1 MSDASATVKA
11 MSMILAIAPMI
22 RLTRPVIDPRLVPG
36 LFILWALFAL
46 DAIRQAFAGAP
57 LIGQAILVLEA
68 LVGIAVLGWSLLFGH
83 LRRVAAR
90 ASGSD
95 RTGAL
100 RVTAGLV
107 LFILA
112 CALIAGVLGYLRLSR
127 ILTSEIIAGGIMA
140 LALYASVRV
149 LGGIVA
155 FALRVWPLRLLHMV
169 QHHRDLLERRAH
181 KLFVWIAVVIWA
193 GRSLDYVGLLQPALA
208 LGSAILATNLERGS
222 ISISVAD
229 IIAFFLTVWIAY
241 LLSALIR
248 FVLKEDVYPRIGI
261 QRGASYAASSLIN
274 YVILALGFVIALGVI
289 GVSLTKMTVLAGA
302 FGVGIGFGLQSVV
315 NNFVSGLILLFERP
329 IHVGDTV
336 EVGDLLGEVRR
347 IGIRASVVRTWH
359 GSDIIVPNADLIS
372 KQVTNWTL
380 SDRLRRIDLDVGIN
394 YSADPKEVIS
404 VLENVARKHPDILQS
419 PPPQGLFTGYGDSSM
434 NFELRAWTDKF
445 DEWPRVKSDLA
456 VALYDAA
463 HAAGM
468 SFPFPQREV
477 RVLGYPGT
485 EAPAAPS
492 DGSPREAIDEGQD
505 KK

>member
-22 RLTRPVIDPRLVPG
+22 RLTRPVIDPRLIPG

-83 LRRVAAR
+83 LRLVAAR
-90 ASGSD
+90 ASGSG
-95 RTGAL
+95 RTGVL

-107 LFILA
+107 FFILA

-193 GRSLDYVGLLQPALA
+193 GRSLNYVGLFEPAVA

-477 RVLGYPGT
+477 RVLGYPGDRG
-485 EAPAAPS
+485 AR
-492 DGSPREAIDEGQD
+492 GSFRWVSTRGYRRKA
-505 KK
+505 K